1 MVLCL
6 IPARYSSTRL
16 PGKPLLKINGV
27 SIIARVYQQVIQCRL
42 IDRIIVLTDDVR
54 IQSEIIHIGGESE
67 IVSDTCLN
75 GTERIIKYLKTKNYT
90 DDIIVNVQGDEPYIN
105 PFYIDRCIE
114 NYNMKKD
121 IPDFKCSTLHYC
133 LENNSGLA
141 DRSIGKLV
149 LDRWSNIMYCSRNII
164 PGTKTQDIN
173 SKVHYYGH
181 IGIFVFDREYLMNEY
196 LGSSI
201 YQLSEDIEWLKIL
214 EDGYKINSVEV
225 DNPEISVDTPEDY
238 AYLVKK
244 YSCL

>member
-54 IQSEIIHIGGESE
+54 IQTEIIHIGGESE

-90 DDIIVNVQGDEPYIN
+90 DDIIVSVQGDEPYIN

-121 IPDFKCSTLHYC
+121 IPGLKCSTLHYC

-149 LDRWSNIMYCSRNII
+149 LDRWNNIMYCSRNII
-164 PGTKTQDIN
+164 PGTKTQEIN
-173 SKVHYYGH
+173 SRAHYYGH
-181 IGIFVFDREYLMNEY
+181 IGIFVFEREYLMNEY
-196 LGSSI
+196 IGSSI

-238 AYLVKK
+238 AYLVAK